1 MFTRASETKGSIS
14 IHTYI
19 KQILLYSVE
28 TQQIILL
35 SIYKSSNMFRLIEPS
50 SSQFIN
56 HIEGTFIDVHI
67 WDPTMCTSTECT
79 FNMIYELA
87 R

>member
-1 MFTRASETKGSIS
+1 
-14 IHTYI
+14 
-19 KQILLYSVE
+19 
-28 TQQIILL
+28 
-35 SIYKSSNMFRLIEPS
+35 MFRLIEPS